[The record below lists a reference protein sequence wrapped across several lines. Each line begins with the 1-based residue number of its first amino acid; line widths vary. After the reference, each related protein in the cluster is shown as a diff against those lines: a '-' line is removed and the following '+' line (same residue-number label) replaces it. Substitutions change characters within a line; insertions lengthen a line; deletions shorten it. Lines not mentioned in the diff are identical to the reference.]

1 MASIRVLVVDDHVAL
16 WVRQILTSTGEPF
29 AGALAPQAL
38 PFPVDERELMVL
50 LQEGP
55 ESGQRSAEWRPLMLL
70 GALAV
75 VGLSPAA
82 TLETGIVFT
91 KILNVV
97 TQTAASF
104 LARAPTR
111 APCARSACASPARRA
126 RTTHPPP
133 RR

>member
-50 LQEGP
+50 LQERP

-91 KILNVV
+91 KILNIV
-97 TQTAASF
+97 T
-104 LARAPTR
+104 LR
-111 APCARSACASPARRA
+111 
-126 RTTHPPP
+126 PPNLF
-133 RR
+133 

>member
-29 AGALAPQAL
+29 AGTLAPQAL

-50 LQEGP
+50 LQERP

-91 KILNVV
+91 KILNIV
-97 TQTAASF
+97 T
-104 LARAPTR
+104 LK
-111 APCARSACASPARRA
+111 
-126 RTTHPPP
+126 PPNLF
-133 RR
+133 